1 MIVVAAG
8 RGERMAMDVPKQF
21 LPIAG
26 VPVLL
31 RAIEP
36 FTAHPEV
43 VCIVVV
49 LPEADAATPPQWLVP
64 LCGDSFRVA
73 AGGATRRASVAA
85 GLTML
90 SDECSV
96 VLVHDGARP
105 FPPAGAIDQCIAAA
119 RDGRAAVVAVPVV
132 DTVKRADDFGRVHG
146 TIERVGLW
154 HAQTPQGFPRE
165 LLLAAH
171 VAADNAGVEATDD
184 ASLVERIGGRV
195 ELIPGD
201 RSNLKITTAA
211 DLEYAEWLAGRR
223 Q

>member
-1 MIVVAAG
+1 MG
-8 RGERMAMDVPKQF
+8 MDVPKQF

-26 VPVLL
+26 RPVLL
-31 RAIEP
+31 HALEP
-36 FTAHPEV
+36 FTAHPQV
-43 VCIVVV
+43 ACTVVV
-49 LPEADAATPPQWLVP
+49 LPEAEAAVPPQWLAP
-64 LCGDSFRVA
+64 LCHDSLRLT

-85 GLTML
+85 GLAAL
-90 SDECSV
+90 PEKCSV

-105 FPPAGAIDQCIAAA
+105 FPAATAIDHCIAAA

-146 TIERVGLW
+146 TIDRVGLW

-165 LLLAAH
+165 LLAAAH
-171 VAADNAGVEATDD
+171 AAADNAGLEATDD

-201 RSNLKITTAA
+201 RSNLKITTVA